1 MVDYK
6 GGIGRI
12 DKEKMMVET
21 IKKETALRINK
32 STIRS
37 RGESGTYGLSYLWH
51 FADRKVWRHYI
62 GKDHI
67 R

>member
-1 MVDYK
+1 VVDYK

-32 STIRS
+32 ATIRS
-37 RGESGTYGLSYLWH
+37 CGESGTYGLIFGIL
-51 FADRKVWRHYI
+51 
-62 GKDHI
+62 
-67 R
+67 